1 MALVFM
7 EFYKGRKQSQFSVLM
22 KSGNFYK
29 KKKKQLIL
37 KNLDLK
43 KKKKSN
49 STLRG
54 VGSIARRRNRRK
66 GGLSK

>member
-1 MALVFM
+1 
-7 EFYKGRKQSQFSVLM
+7 M
-22 KSGNFYK
+22 KSGTLYK
-29 KKKKQLIL
+29 KKETTNF

>member
-1 MALVFM
+1 
-7 EFYKGRKQSQFSVLM
+7 M
-22 KSGNFYK
+22 KSGTLYK
-29 KKKKQLIL
+29 KKETTNF

-43 KKKKSN
+43 KKKKNSN